1 MNASAN
7 LIIRQAQ
14 DSKCTMVRASI
25 LLSSRVC
32 LRRIPLGSASF
43 LHARRAQFVHILD
56 QPSQF
61 LLQTPRANHFYSTMV
76 SDLSSSLK
84 FPDTGFDIVDA
95 SEPIEEETLPNY
107 SSANYYPAH
116 IGQVLLDRYQ
126 IVGKLGYGVTS
137 TVWLGRDLLCVSPSA
152 TLNLLI
158 QLTGLGFL

>member
-1 MNASAN
+1 MHDGASFNFA
-7 LIIRQAQ
+7 LTSSLPTS
-14 DSKCTMVRASI
+14 DSPRERK
-25 LLSSRVC
+25 LSSHPTC
-32 LRRIPLGSASF
+32 PIC
-43 LHARRAQFVHILD
+43 ARTV
-56 QPSQF
+56 
-61 LLQTPRANHFYSTMV
+61 QTPRANHSYSTMI

-107 SSANYYPAH
+107 SSANYYAAH

-137 TVWLGRDLLCVSPSA
+137 TVWQGRDLLCVSPSA